1 MRPRILMPL
10 VTERAGVIPIRAASK
25 EPVKSSSNAANLVT
39 AWGFGIVR
47 ILTQGSMEELDE
59 I

>member
-1 MRPRILMPL
+1 MPL
-10 VTERAGVIPIRAASK
+10 VIKRAEVIPIRAARK

-47 ILTQGSMEELDE
+47 ILTQGGMEELDE